1 MIIWDYSHPQYNA
14 SLDKLNSICVRNR
27 VSILPKCS
35 LFELFFV
42 TLHAKACE
50 SAHAR
55 PSMHCNATLCTFRS
69 EKHHGPRLTA
79 DLSAQRLRNGRQTTK
94 DNSKDNI
101 IMAKT
106 DYKQR
111 TREEVMAWLQKARE
125 RKDAFQKRANEIFAE
140 EDRLRQQAAD
150 SHYYDIAVK

>member
-1 MIIWDYSHPQYNA
+1 M
-14 SLDKLNSICVRNR
+14 RF
-27 VSILPKCS
+27 
-35 LFELFFV
+35 FELFFV
-42 TLHAKACE
+42 PLHAKRA
-50 SAHAR
+50 SLL
-55 PSMHCNATLCTFRS
+55 TLGHQC
-69 EKHHGPRLTA
+69 KHHGPRLTA
-79 DLSAQRLRNGRQTTK
+79 DLSAKSVRVCSRSAINALQRHTLHLQVREASWPSLNRRLVSPKAAKRQT
-94 DNSKDNI
+94 DNNRQFKEI
-101 IMAKT
+101 IQIMATT

>member
-1 MIIWDYSHPQYNA
+1 MQA
-14 SLDKLNSICVRNR
+14 SLLSLNRC
-27 VSILPKCS
+27 
-35 LFELFFV
+35 F
-42 TLHAKACE
+42 A
-50 SAHAR
+50 
-55 PSMHCNATLCTFRS
+55 
-69 EKHHGPRLTA
+69 
-79 DLSAQRLRNGRQTTK
+79 AQRLRNGRQTTT